1 MGLDMYLYRKSY
13 LFTGGWINEDQREV
27 VSVTKGGDPHP
38 NIKSDKV
45 RFLIEEVGYW
55 RKANHIHKWFVDN
68 VQKGVDDCEE
78 YKVRRDQLK
87 SLLKLCEQVIEDTD
101 KAHELLPTKNGFF
114 FGTTEYD
121 QYYYGDIIETI
132 DILKNVLSQD
142 NDAEFYYRSS
152 W

>member
-1 MGLDMYLYRKSY
+1 MGLDQYLYRKSY
-13 LFTGGWINEDQREV
+13 LFTGDWMDESQREV

-45 RFLIEEVGYW
+45 RFVVEEVGYW

-78 YKVRRDQLK
+78 YKVRKDQLRD
-87 SLLKLCEQVIEDTD
+87 LLKLCEKVIGDTD
-101 KAHELLPTKNGFF
+101 KAHELLPTTNGYF

-121 QYYYGDIIETI
+121 QYYYGDTIETI
-132 DILKNVLSQD
+132 DILKSILSQD
-142 NDAEFYYRSS
+142 NDAEFYYRAS